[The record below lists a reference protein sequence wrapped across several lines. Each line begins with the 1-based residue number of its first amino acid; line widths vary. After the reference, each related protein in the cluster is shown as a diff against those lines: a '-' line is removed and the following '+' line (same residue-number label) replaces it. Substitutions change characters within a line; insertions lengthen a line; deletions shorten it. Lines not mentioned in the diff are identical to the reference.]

1 MALKSTFVSGLR
13 KTHRSAHTPT
23 DLSHVVLSASAIAP
37 RDLSPSLVFFLPI
50 SCSLAY
56 SPSCRLNARLA
67 PSNCCV
73 ADITKSP
80 PGSLFSRRQNRRP
93 SPCPSFDRSNVALG
107 HSRSS
112 LNRGPF
118 ILTLSYALF
127 FRFLSNLMLPY
138 STIRHPLISRFTDDI
153 TARLRRPTHPYP
165 RSAYLPACH
174 LKNHTIR
181 LSDTRLNLRSFAC
194 I

>member
-127 FRFLSNLMLPY
+127 FRFLSNLMSFYLTVPY
-138 STIRHPLISRFTDDI
+138 AT
-153 TARLRRPTHPYP
+153 
-165 RSAYLPACH
+165 
-174 LKNHTIR
+174 
-181 LSDTRLNLRSFAC
+181 RSFAHLPT
-194 I
+194 ISQRAYSTSVNALLPSFSIPTRLSP

>member
-1 MALKSTFVSGLR
+1 MAFNSTFVSGLR

-23 DLSHVVLSASAIAP
+23 DLSHVILSTSAIAP
-37 RDLSPSLVFFLPI
+37 RDLSPSLVSHLVFSRLLTLLSPQ
-50 SCSLAY
+50 CSSRTLKLLR
-56 SPSCRLNARLA
+56 CRHHQKSARL
-67 PSNCCV
+67 PVQPTS
-73 ADITKSP
+73 K
-80 PGSLFSRRQNRRP
+80 P
-93 SPCPSFDRSNVALG
+93 SPIAVPFLGPINVALG

-118 ILTLSYALF
+118 SLTLSYALF
-127 FRFLSNLMLPY
+127 FRFLSSVLLPY

-153 TARLRRPTHPYP
+153 TARLRRPMHSYP